1 MPIHLN
7 GTPSPH
13 GQACTSFIRM
23 ILRTVLQRRARNGVL
38 LAAIFLLVPSPS
50 AFAHAE
56 LVDSSPVAGSTVSQT
71 PSVITLRFTEPIDP
85 DAVRVSLVLPG
96 GALVE
101 THLMITGDIVELHP
115 YRPLA
120 AGEHVISWKVVSA
133 DGHLVSGLI
142 PFRVGSVGSVVGVDG
157 ENWSSGA
164 LPNSTYTSTY
174 PVGNV
179 GHSPLDR
186 AAEAL
191 SWILVAAILA
201 ACLASRRRLVIVG
214 LLSVLLISALR
225 VWEIALDFGGDI
237 FAVGE
242 ARAALAVGASSVL
255 AAAAYLKRARIP
267 AFSAAVALFASQSLH
282 SGHHLDLKGTI
293 LPFATAAHGLHLA
306 AVLVWSTAV
315 AALLLRRDEAQA
327 RQTRRLSTYS
337 VAVLAFA
344 GPTLT
349 YSLARPVDLT
359 STWSLLMLIKAVLL
373 VAVAVLAWR
382 NHRDTG
388 SFNSTPHDWGRSVR
402 AEVML
407 FVGVAALS
415 AVLTTATPPV
425 MASEVERISPPPAA
439 VGAMAEQFDR
449 EPRTSLESEILFNG
463 GASATLSHDS
473 ATGRWVLEMSEPI
486 GASRMDLV
494 AENPSAGV
502 GGFSVPLLGD
512 GAIFTGEGS
521 LPLPG
526 SWQVELTFLADRFDL
541 QTATTTLEIGEM
553 P

>member
-1 MPIHLN
+1 
-7 GTPSPH
+7 
-13 GQACTSFIRM
+13 
-23 ILRTVLQRRARNGVL
+23 
-38 LAAIFLLVPSPS
+38 
-50 AFAHAE
+50 
-56 LVDSSPVAGSTVSQT
+56 
-71 PSVITLRFTEPIDP
+71 
-85 DAVRVSLVLPG
+85 
-96 GALVE
+96 
-101 THLMITGDIVELHP
+101 
-115 YRPLA
+115 
-120 AGEHVISWKVVSA
+120 
-133 DGHLVSGLI
+133 
-142 PFRVGSVGSVVGVDG
+142 
-157 ENWSSGA
+157 
-164 LPNSTYTSTY
+164 
-174 PVGNV
+174 
-179 GHSPLDR
+179 
-186 AAEAL
+186 
-191 SWILVAAILA
+191 
-201 ACLASRRRLVIVG
+201 
-214 LLSVLLISALR
+214 LSVLLISALR

-267 AFSAAVALFASQSLH
+267 AFSAAVSLFASQSLH
-282 SGHHLDLKGTI
+282 SGHHLDLNGTI
-293 LPFATAAHGLHLA
+293 LPLATAAHGLHLA

-425 MASEVERISPPPAA
+425 MASEAERISTPPAA
-439 VGAMAEQFDR
+439 VGTTDEQFDR
-449 EPRTSLESEILFNG
+449 ENRTSLESEILFNG
-463 GASATLSHDS
+463 GASATLSHDT
-473 ATGRWVLEMSEPI
+473 ATGRWVLEMREPI
-486 GASRMDLV
+486 GASRVDLI

-502 GGFSVPLLGD
+502 GGFSVSLLGD
-512 GAIFTGEGS
+512 GTIFTGEGS

-541 QTATTTLEIGEM
+541 QTTTTTLEIGEI